1 MTKSWVGRFQIK
13 YPEWGKYK
21 RRLGG
26 TKKETNTQEQ
36 DHGKNAVKVLR
47 NELVLL
53 KLCSISKLRENNI
66 CYINSSQM

>member
-1 MTKSWVGRFQIK
+1 MEQ
-13 YPEWGKYK
+13 
-21 RRLGG
+21 
-26 TKKETNTQEQ
+26 KKETNTQEQ